1 MWQLSDCFRFLIS
14 LMRDLRKML
23 VTSIK
28 IVGTTICYLWVAV
41 CCLHVA
47 ISLALAAAGVFLKK
61 YFSTDRKD
69 DNSTNDLAQ
78 IPSSPLGEWKL
89 VKEMGT
95 ESTGYVFCAMDS
107 DGFVF
112 CVKKIRKVLRGQP
125 YEKEVEFLRACSH
138 SKIIQFYGTAED
150 EEHHFIITELMPLG
164 SLSSMIF
171 DAELALTEI
180 QTARYIQQ
188 LLEAVDHLH
197 HNHIIHRDI
206 KGANILVGPG
216 GMVKLRDLGSA
227 IKMTNSTEL
236 TDCVG
241 SLWWMAPEVRHMQLY
256 GTKVDIW
263 SLGCTVVELLW
274 GKHPFFNMRQLE
286 VFDFIQMGDKPPL
299 PAGASRT
306 AADFVR
312 RCLRDRAAERPTASE
327 LLKHPFITH
336 TN

>member
-1 MWQLSDCFRFLIS
+1 MEA
-14 LMRDLRKML
+14 DLKALEEEHKM
-23 VTSIK
+23 
-28 IVGTTICYLWVAV
+28 
-41 CCLHVA
+41 
-47 ISLALAAAGVFLKK
+47 
-61 YFSTDRKD
+61 
-69 DNSTNDLAQ
+69 
-78 IPSSPLGEWKL
+78 KL
-89 VKEMGT
+89 LT
-95 ESTGYVFCAMDS
+95 S

-112 CVKKIRKVLRGQP
+112 CVKKIRKVLRGQV

-150 EEHHFIITELMPLG
+150 EEHRFIITELMPLG

-197 HNHIIHRDI
+197 HNHIIHR
-206 KGANILVGPG
+206 GANILVGPG
-216 GMVKLRDLGSA
+216 GLVKLRDLGSA
-227 IKMTNSTEL
+227 IK
-236 TDCVG
+236 
-241 SLWWMAPEVRHMQLY
+241 VRHMQPY

-274 GKHPFFNMRQLE
+274 GKHIYFNMRQLE
-286 VFDFIQMGDKPPL
+286 VFNFIQMGDKPPL

-312 RCLRDRAAERPTASE
+312 RCLRDTVAERPTASE

-336 TN
+336 TNQGSRFR